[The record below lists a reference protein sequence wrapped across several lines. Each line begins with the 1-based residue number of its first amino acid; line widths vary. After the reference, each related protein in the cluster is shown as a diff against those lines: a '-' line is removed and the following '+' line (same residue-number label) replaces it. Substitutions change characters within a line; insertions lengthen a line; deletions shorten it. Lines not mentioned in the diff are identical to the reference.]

1 MPANETILPNLHPRR
16 GSAITAKLAI
26 AAAILASPSAV
37 AAPDD
42 KHHGATHHHAPA
54 GHQQIPARYWAAWPI
69 PPACAPV
76 AGKTLGGRPTGYDVI
91 VCPPDVRPL
100 Q

>member
-1 MPANETILPNLHPRR
+1 VKRGETILPNPHPRR

-26 AAAILASPSAV
+26 AAAILASASAV
-37 AAPDD
+37 AAPGD
-42 KHHGATHHHAPA
+42 KHHGATNHAPA
-54 GHQQIPARYWAAWPI
+54 GQQQIACTVLGCMPI
-69 PPACAPV
+69 PAACTPV
-76 AGKTLGGRPTGYDVI
+76 AGKTPGGRPTGYDVI